1 MGLEIPLAAVRRQIA
16 SGIDIIVHLGRLRD
30 KSRRVLQILEI
41 LGYDSRSGEVQ
52 TQVLYEFEEEGEDA
66 CGNITGKLI
75 KRRELM
81 QRQKLQRAGLLLL
94 PGVVLFFRERR
105 EALQKRRAVEMKR
118 QFMDGMQLL
127 TVSLQAGYSVENS
140 VREAVKELR
149 RVYEPEAFI
158 VREFQIMEA
167 QLTVNRNM
175 EELFMDFGERSAVD
189 DIQSFAEVFLTAKRS
204 GGDLIAVIRNTV
216 FCIRQK
222 QETLH
227 EIETSLAGKV
237 MEQNVMSMI
246 PLFILAYVKFTSP
259 DFLGVMYGNLTGVT
273 IMVLCFLVYVLAYF
287 WGRNIVQIEV

>member
-1 MGLEIPLAAVRRQIA
+1 MKEKPLSVCQDYSIYQF
-16 SGIDIIVHLGRLRD
+16 SLRERI
-30 KSRRVLQILEI
+30 KYVF
-41 LGYDSRSGEVQ
+41 
-52 TQVLYEFEEEGEDA
+52 LYSALDA
-66 CGNITGKLI
+66 CISYLFFFSWT
-75 KRRELM
+75 
-81 QRQKLQRAGLLLL
+81 AFLLLL

>member
-1 MGLEIPLAAVRRQIA
+1 MRKHNRKADKAQRTHAAAKAAKGRISGVKEKPLSVCQDYSIYQF
-16 SGIDIIVHLGRLRD
+16 SLRERI
-30 KSRRVLQILEI
+30 KYVF
-41 LGYDSRSGEVQ
+41 
-52 TQVLYEFEEEGEDA
+52 LYSALDA
-66 CGNITGKLI
+66 CISYLFFFSWT
-75 KRRELM
+75 
-81 QRQKLQRAGLLLL
+81 AFLLLL
-94 PGVVLFFRERR
+94 PGAVLFFRERR